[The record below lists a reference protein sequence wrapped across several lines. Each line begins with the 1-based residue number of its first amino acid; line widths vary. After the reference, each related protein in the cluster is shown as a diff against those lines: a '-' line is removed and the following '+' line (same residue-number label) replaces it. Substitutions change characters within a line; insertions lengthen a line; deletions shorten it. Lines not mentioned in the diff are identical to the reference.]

1 MKKPFND
8 LYNDFFND
16 TPKKESRPAKT
27 DDIHNIMAE
36 LDQLSNEM
44 NAFIDSH
51 HQQHTTYQDINQCV
65 KMNVLG
71 QDEAIEKF
79 NLALK
84 RPYYQAP
91 LTKLKGTI
99 LLTGPK
105 GSGKHTLIH
114 TISQCLFN
122 QSILAYAKPCYI
134 DMAKIQDE
142 ATWIQDMYAALSKPN
157 SIIVLENI
165 DVCDAVYLEKL
176 ISLFSKG
183 YLPLKDRYISQ
194 NKKLVSAQNILDG
207 TLIDKLEAQNQYFI
221 LLSTMPLNKLK
232 NQLGNRF
239 LATIQDEIETKPLDQ
254 ITYLNLLKKDL
265 TILEN
270 QIQENFKTE
279 VCFDKL
285 ALSYISAQGLQEGG
299 YHQIKICLDDISKHL
314 SDYLLQQPQKKVVI
328 TCDNQILC
336 LNGEVLFKNNQ
347 EKEHLEAVQKEMEQ
361 IVGLDEVKNYIYALK
376 DMIEISKR
384 RKEAGLKSPDLT
396 LHTIFTG
403 NPGTGKTTM
412 ARLMASYL
420 KALGILKNGQLV
432 EVTRADLVAQYVGQ
446 TAPKTKQMIQA
457 SLGGIL
463 FIDEAYALYRGKE
476 DSFGL
481 EAIDMLV
488 KGMEDHRD
496 EFVVVLAGYTK
507 EMTTFLEANSGL
519 KSRFPNII
527 EFPDYTASQL
537 LQIANNIAQSMDY
550 EIADDAQ
557 SKLLNYFEKIQTNRA
572 KNSGNGRLAR
582 NVIEEASLSQA
593 TRLMKEPNASL
604 TLLEAKD
611 FNL

>member
-16 TPKKESRPAKT
+16 TPKKESRPTKT

-51 HQQHTTYQDINQCV
+51 HQQHTTYQDINECV

-142 ATWIQDMYAALSKPN
+142 VTWIQDMYAALNKPN

-221 LLSTMPLNKLK
+221 LLSTKPLNKLK

-265 TILEN
+265 IILEN

-279 VCFDKL
+279 VCFDKS

-314 SDYLLQQPQKKVVI
+314 SNYLLQQPQKKAVI
-328 TCDNQILC
+328 TCDNQTLC

-347 EKEHLEAVQKEMEQ
+347 EKEHLEAIQKEMEQ

-507 EMTTFLEANSGL
+507 EMRTFLEANSGL

-593 TRLMKEPNASL
+593 TRLMKEPDASL

>member
-142 ATWIQDMYAALSKPN
+142 VTWIQDMYAALSKPN

-165 DVCDAVYLEKL
+165 DACDAVYLEKL

-221 LLSTMPLNKLK
+221 LLSTKPLNKLK

-265 TILEN
+265 MILEN

-347 EKEHLEAVQKEMEQ
+347 EKEHLEAIQKEMEQ

-550 EIADDAQ
+550 EITDDAQ
-557 SKLLNYFEKIQTNRA
+557 TKLLNYFEKIQTNRA

-593 TRLMKEPNASL
+593 TRLMKEPDASL

>member
-16 TPKKESRPAKT
+16 TPKKESRPTKT

-51 HQQHTTYQDINQCV
+51 HQQHTTYQDINECV

-142 ATWIQDMYAALSKPN
+142 VTWIQDMYAALNKPN

-221 LLSTMPLNKLK
+221 LLSTKPLNKLK

-265 TILEN
+265 IILEN

-279 VCFDKL
+279 VCFDKS

-314 SDYLLQQPQKKVVI
+314 SNYLLQQPQKKAVI
-328 TCDNQILC
+328 TCDNQTLC

-347 EKEHLEAVQKEMEQ
+347 EKEHLEAIQKEMEQ

-507 EMTTFLEANSGL
+507 EMRTFLEANSGL

>member
-165 DVCDAVYLEKL
+165 DVCDAFYLEKL

-328 TCDNQILC
+328 TCDNQTLY
-336 LNGEVLFKNNQ
+336 LNGEILFKNNQ
-347 EKEHLEAVQKEMEQ
+347 EKEHLEAIQKEMEQ

-420 KALGILKNGQLV
+420 KTLGILKNGQLV

>member
-16 TPKKESRPAKT
+16 TPKKESRPTKT

-51 HQQHTTYQDINQCV
+51 HQQHTTYQDINECV

-142 ATWIQDMYAALSKPN
+142 VTWIQDMYAALNKPN

-221 LLSTMPLNKLK
+221 LLSTKPLNKLK

-265 TILEN
+265 IILEN

-279 VCFDKL
+279 VCFDKS

-314 SDYLLQQPQKKVVI
+314 SNYLLQQPQKKAVI
-328 TCDNQILC
+328 TCDNQTLC

-347 EKEHLEAVQKEMEQ
+347 EKEHLEAIQKEMEQ

-420 KALGILKNGQLV
+420 KTLGILKNGQLV

-550 EIADDAQ
+550 EITDDAQ
-557 SKLLNYFEKIQTNRA
+557 TKLLNYFEKIQTNLA

-593 TRLMKEPNASL
+593 TRLMKEPDASL

>member
-16 TPKKESRPAKT
+16 TQKKESRPAKT

-51 HQQHTTYQDINQCV
+51 HQQHTTYQDINECV

-142 ATWIQDMYAALSKPN
+142 VTWIQDMYAALNKPN

-221 LLSTMPLNKLK
+221 LLSTKPLNKLK

-265 TILEN
+265 MILEN

-314 SDYLLQQPQKKVVI
+314 SNYLLQQPQKKAVI
-328 TCDNQILC
+328 TCDNQTLC

-347 EKEHLEAVQKEMEQ
+347 EKEHLEAIQKEMEQ

-476 DSFGL
+476 DNFGL

-507 EMTTFLEANSGL
+507 EMRTFLEANSGL

-550 EIADDAQ
+550 EITDDAQ
-557 SKLLNYFEKIQTNRA
+557 TKLLNYFEKIQTNLA

-593 TRLMKEPNASL
+593 TRLMKEPDASL

>member
-65 KMNVLG
+65 KMNILG

-105 GSGKHTLIH
+105 GSGKHILIH

-142 ATWIQDMYAALSKPN
+142 VTWIQDMYAALSKPN

-221 LLSTMPLNKLK
+221 LLSTKPLNKLK

-265 TILEN
+265 IILEN

-279 VCFDKL
+279 VCFDKS

-314 SDYLLQQPQKKVVI
+314 SNYLLQQPQKKVVI

-347 EKEHLEAVQKEMEQ
+347 EKEHLEAIQKEMEQ

-507 EMTTFLEANSGL
+507 EMRTFLEANSGL

>member
-16 TPKKESRPAKT
+16 TPKKESRPTKT

-51 HQQHTTYQDINQCV
+51 HQQHTTYQDINECV

-142 ATWIQDMYAALSKPN
+142 VTWIQDMYAALNKPN

-221 LLSTMPLNKLK
+221 LLSTKPLNKLK

-265 TILEN
+265 IILEN

-279 VCFDKL
+279 VCFDKS

-314 SDYLLQQPQKKVVI
+314 SNYLLQQPQKKAVI
-328 TCDNQILC
+328 TCDNQTLC

-347 EKEHLEAVQKEMEQ
+347 EKEHLEAIQKEMEQ

-507 EMTTFLEANSGL
+507 EMRTFLEANSGL

-550 EIADDAQ
+550 EITDDAQ
-557 SKLLNYFEKIQTNRA
+557 TKLLNYFEKIQTNLA

-593 TRLMKEPNASL
+593 TRLMKEPDASL

>member
-1 MKKPFND
+1 M
-8 LYNDFFND
+8 
-16 TPKKESRPAKT
+16 
-27 DDIHNIMAE
+27 
-36 LDQLSNEM
+36 
-44 NAFIDSH
+44 
-51 HQQHTTYQDINQCV
+51 
-65 KMNVLG
+65 
-71 QDEAIEKF
+71 
-79 NLALK
+79 
-84 RPYYQAP
+84 
-91 LTKLKGTI
+91 
-99 LLTGPK
+99 
-105 GSGKHTLIH
+105 
-114 TISQCLFN
+114 
-122 QSILAYAKPCYI
+122 
-134 DMAKIQDE
+134 
-142 ATWIQDMYAALSKPN
+142 
-157 SIIVLENI
+157 
-165 DVCDAVYLEKL
+165 
-176 ISLFSKG
+176 
-183 YLPLKDRYISQ
+183 
-194 NKKLVSAQNILDG
+194 
-207 TLIDKLEAQNQYFI
+207 
-221 LLSTMPLNKLK
+221 
-232 NQLGNRF
+232 
-239 LATIQDEIETKPLDQ
+239 
-254 ITYLNLLKKDL
+254 
-265 TILEN
+265 
-270 QIQENFKTE
+270 
-279 VCFDKL
+279 
-285 ALSYISAQGLQEGG
+285 
-299 YHQIKICLDDISKHL
+299 
-314 SDYLLQQPQKKVVI
+314 
-328 TCDNQILC
+328 C

-347 EKEHLEAVQKEMEQ
+347 EKEHLEAIQKEMEQ

-376 DMIEISKR
+376 DMIAISKR

-550 EIADDAQ
+550 EITDDAQ
-557 SKLLNYFEKIQTNRA
+557 TKLLNYFEKIQTNLA

-593 TRLMKEPNASL
+593 TRLMKEPDASL

>member
-16 TPKKESRPAKT
+16 TPKKESRPTKT

-51 HQQHTTYQDINQCV
+51 HQQHITYQDINECV

-142 ATWIQDMYAALSKPN
+142 VTWIQDMYAALNKPN

-221 LLSTMPLNKLK
+221 LLSTKPLNKLK

-265 TILEN
+265 IILEN

-279 VCFDKL
+279 VCFDKS

-314 SDYLLQQPQKKVVI
+314 SNYLLQQPQKKAVI
-328 TCDNQILC
+328 TCDNQTLC

-347 EKEHLEAVQKEMEQ
+347 EKEHLEAIQKEMEQ

-507 EMTTFLEANSGL
+507 EMRTFLEANSGL

-593 TRLMKEPNASL
+593 TRLMKEPDASL

>member
-16 TPKKESRPAKT
+16 TPKKESRPTKT

-51 HQQHTTYQDINQCV
+51 HQQHTTYQDINECV

-165 DVCDAVYLEKL
+165 DACDAVYLEKL

-221 LLSTMPLNKLK
+221 LLSTKPLNKLK

-328 TCDNQILC
+328 TCDNQTLY
-336 LNGEVLFKNNQ
+336 LNGEILFKNNQ
-347 EKEHLEAVQKEMEQ
+347 EKEHLEAIQKEMEQ

-420 KALGILKNGQLV
+420 KTLGILKNGQLV

>member
-16 TPKKESRPAKT
+16 TPKKESRPTKT

-51 HQQHTTYQDINQCV
+51 HQQHTTYQDINECV

-142 ATWIQDMYAALSKPN
+142 VTWIQDMYAALNKPN

-221 LLSTMPLNKLK
+221 LLSTKPLNKLK

-265 TILEN
+265 IILEN

-279 VCFDKL
+279 VCFDKS

-299 YHQIKICLDDISKHL
+299 YHQIKI
-314 SDYLLQQPQKKVVI
+314 
-328 TCDNQILC
+328 
-336 LNGEVLFKNNQ
+336 
-347 EKEHLEAVQKEMEQ
+347 
-361 IVGLDEVKNYIYALK
+361 
-376 DMIEISKR
+376 
-384 RKEAGLKSPDLT
+384 
-396 LHTIFTG
+396 
-403 NPGTGKTTM
+403 
-412 ARLMASYL
+412 
-420 KALGILKNGQLV
+420 
-432 EVTRADLVAQYVGQ
+432 
-446 TAPKTKQMIQA
+446 
-457 SLGGIL
+457 
-463 FIDEAYALYRGKE
+463 
-476 DSFGL
+476 
-481 EAIDMLV
+481 
-488 KGMEDHRD
+488 
-496 EFVVVLAGYTK
+496 
-507 EMTTFLEANSGL
+507 
-519 KSRFPNII
+519 
-527 EFPDYTASQL
+527 
-537 LQIANNIAQSMDY
+537 
-550 EIADDAQ
+550 
-557 SKLLNYFEKIQTNRA
+557 
-572 KNSGNGRLAR
+572 
-582 NVIEEASLSQA
+582 
-593 TRLMKEPNASL
+593 
-604 TLLEAKD
+604 
-611 FNL
+611 

>member
-16 TPKKESRPAKT
+16 TQKKESRPAKT

-328 TCDNQILC
+328 TCDNQTLY
-336 LNGEVLFKNNQ
+336 LNGEILFKNNQ
-347 EKEHLEAVQKEMEQ
+347 EKEHLEAIQKEMEQ

-420 KALGILKNGQLV
+420 KTLGILKNGQLV

>member
-347 EKEHLEAVQKEMEQ
+347 EKEHLEAIQKEMEQ

>member
-165 DVCDAVYLEKL
+165 DACDAVYLEKL

-221 LLSTMPLNKLK
+221 LLSTKPLNKLK

-265 TILEN
+265 IILEN

-279 VCFDKL
+279 VCFDKS

-314 SDYLLQQPQKKVVI
+314 SNYLLQQPQKKAVI
-328 TCDNQILC
+328 TCDNQTLC

-347 EKEHLEAVQKEMEQ
+347 EKEHLEAIQKEMEQ

-507 EMTTFLEANSGL
+507 EMRTFLEANSGL

>member
-165 DVCDAVYLEKL
+165 DACDAFYLEKL

-328 TCDNQILC
+328 TCDNQTLY
-336 LNGEVLFKNNQ
+336 LNGEILFKNNQ
-347 EKEHLEAVQKEMEQ
+347 EKEHLEAIQKEMEQ

-420 KALGILKNGQLV
+420 KTLGILKNGQLV

>member
-16 TPKKESRPAKT
+16 TPKKESRPTKT

-71 QDEAIEKF
+71 QDEAIGKF

-165 DVCDAVYLEKL
+165 DVCDAFYLEKL

-328 TCDNQILC
+328 TCDNQTLY
-336 LNGEVLFKNNQ
+336 LNGEILFKNNQ
-347 EKEHLEAVQKEMEQ
+347 EKEHLEAIQKEMEQ

-420 KALGILKNGQLV
+420 KTLGILKNGQLV

>member
-16 TPKKESRPAKT
+16 TPKKESRPTKT

-51 HQQHTTYQDINQCV
+51 HQQHTTYQDINECV

-142 ATWIQDMYAALSKPN
+142 VTWIQDMYAALSKPN

-165 DVCDAVYLEKL
+165 DACDAVYLEKL

-221 LLSTMPLNKLK
+221 LLSTKPLNKLK

-265 TILEN
+265 IILEN

-279 VCFDKL
+279 VCFDKS

-314 SDYLLQQPQKKVVI
+314 SNYLLQQPQKKAVI
-328 TCDNQILC
+328 TCDNQTLC

-347 EKEHLEAVQKEMEQ
+347 EKEHLEAIQKEMEQ

-507 EMTTFLEANSGL
+507 EMRTFLEANSGL

-593 TRLMKEPNASL
+593 TRLMKEPDASL

>member
-71 QDEAIEKF
+71 QEEAIEKF

-165 DVCDAVYLEKL
+165 DACDAVYLEKL

-507 EMTTFLEANSGL
+507 EMRTFLEANSGL

>member
-16 TPKKESRPAKT
+16 TPKKESRPTKT

-221 LLSTMPLNKLK
+221 LLSTKPLNKLK

-265 TILEN
+265 IILEN

-279 VCFDKL
+279 VCFDKS

-314 SDYLLQQPQKKVVI
+314 SNYLLQQPQKKAVI
-328 TCDNQILC
+328 TCDNQTLC

-347 EKEHLEAVQKEMEQ
+347 EKEHLEAIQKEMEQ

-507 EMTTFLEANSGL
+507 EMRTFLEANSGL

>member
-16 TPKKESRPAKT
+16 TPKKESRPTKT

-51 HQQHTTYQDINQCV
+51 HQQHTTYQDINECV

-142 ATWIQDMYAALSKPN
+142 VTWIQDMYAALNKPN

-221 LLSTMPLNKLK
+221 LLSTKPLNKLK

-265 TILEN
+265 IILEN

-279 VCFDKL
+279 VCFDKS

-314 SDYLLQQPQKKVVI
+314 SNYLLQQPQKKAVI
-328 TCDNQILC
+328 TCDNQTLC

-347 EKEHLEAVQKEMEQ
+347 EKEHLEAIQKEMEQ

-507 EMTTFLEANSGL
+507 EMRTFLEANSGL

-604 TLLEAKD
+604 TLLKAKD

>member
-16 TPKKESRPAKT
+16 TPKKESRPTKT

-51 HQQHTTYQDINQCV
+51 HQQHTTYQDINECV

-71 QDEAIEKF
+71 QEEAIEKF

-142 ATWIQDMYAALSKPN
+142 VTWIQDMYAALNKPN

-221 LLSTMPLNKLK
+221 LLSTKPLNKLK

-265 TILEN
+265 IILEN

-279 VCFDKL
+279 VCFDKS

-314 SDYLLQQPQKKVVI
+314 SNYLLQQPQKKAVI
-328 TCDNQILC
+328 TCDNQTLC

-347 EKEHLEAVQKEMEQ
+347 EKEHLEAIQKEMEQ

-507 EMTTFLEANSGL
+507 EMRTFLEANSGL

-593 TRLMKEPNASL
+593 TRLMKEPDASL

>member
-1 MKKPFND
+1 MKKTFND

-16 TPKKESRPAKT
+16 TPKKENRPAKI
-27 DDIHNIMAE
+27 DDIHDIMAE

-44 NAFIDSH
+44 NAFIDNH
-51 HQQHTTYQDINQCV
+51 HQEHTTYQDINECV

-71 QDEAIEKF
+71 QEEAIEKL

-122 QSILAYAKPCYI
+122 QSLLAYAKPCYI
-134 DMAKIQDE
+134 DMAKIHDE
-142 ATWIQDMYAALSKPN
+142 TTWIQDMYAALSKPN
-157 SIIVLENI
+157 SIIVFENI
-165 DVCDAVYLEKL
+165 DACDDVYLEKL
-176 ISLFSKG
+176 ISLFTKG

-221 LLSTMPLNKLK
+221 LLSTKPLNKLK
-232 NQLGNRF
+232 NQLGNRL
-239 LATIQDEIETKPLDQ
+239 LAAIQDEIETKPLDQ

-265 TILEN
+265 IILEN
-270 QIQENFKTE
+270 QMQENFKTE
-279 VCFDKL
+279 VYFDKS

-314 SDYLLQQPQKKVVI
+314 SDYLLKQPQKKAVI
-328 TCDNQILC
+328 TCDNQTLC
-336 LNGEVLFKNNQ
+336 LNGETLFKNNQ
-347 EKEHLEAVQKEMEQ
+347 EKEHLEAIQKEMEQ

-557 SKLLNYFEKIQTNRA
+557 NKLLNYFEKIQTNRA

>member
-51 HQQHTTYQDINQCV
+51 QQEHITYQDINECV

-71 QDEAIEKF
+71 QEEAIEKF

-142 ATWIQDMYAALSKPN
+142 VTWIQDMYAALSKPN

-165 DVCDAVYLEKL
+165 DACDAFYLEKL

-221 LLSTMPLNKLK
+221 LLSTKPLNKLK

-265 TILEN
+265 IILEN

-279 VCFDKL
+279 VCFDKS

-314 SDYLLQQPQKKVVI
+314 SNYLLQQPQKKAVI
-328 TCDNQILC
+328 TCDNQTLC

-347 EKEHLEAVQKEMEQ
+347 EKEHLEAIQKEMEQ

-550 EIADDAQ
+550 EITDDAQ
-557 SKLLNYFEKIQTNRA
+557 TKLLNYFEKIQTNLA

-593 TRLMKEPNASL
+593 TRLMKEPDASL

>member
-165 DVCDAVYLEKL
+165 DVCDAFYLEKL

-347 EKEHLEAVQKEMEQ
+347 EKEHLEAIQKEMEQ

-550 EIADDAQ
+550 EITDDAQ
-557 SKLLNYFEKIQTNRA
+557 TKLLNYFEKIQTNRA

-593 TRLMKEPNASL
+593 TRLMKEPDASL